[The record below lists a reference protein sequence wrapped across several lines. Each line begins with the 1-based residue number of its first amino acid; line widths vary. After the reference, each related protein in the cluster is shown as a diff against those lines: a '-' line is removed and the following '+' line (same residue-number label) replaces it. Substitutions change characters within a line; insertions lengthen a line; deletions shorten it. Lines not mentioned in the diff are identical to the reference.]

1 MTTKSELA
9 RLRRVTRTKDFN
21 TMPQSELQK
30 WKRILEG
37 MSVSE
42 AQKYIIAELRDL
54 ADELRILRFEKE
66 ILRNRMRMTD

>member
-1 MTTKSELA
+1 
-9 RLRRVTRTKDFN
+9 
-21 TMPQSELQK
+21 MPQSELQK
-30 WKRILEG
+30 WKPILEG

>member
-30 WKRILEG
+30 WKPILEG